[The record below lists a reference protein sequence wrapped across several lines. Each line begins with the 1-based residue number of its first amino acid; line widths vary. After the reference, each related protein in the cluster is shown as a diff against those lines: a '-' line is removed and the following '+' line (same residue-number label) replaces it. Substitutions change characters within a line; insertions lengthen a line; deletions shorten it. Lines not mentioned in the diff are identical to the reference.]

1 MKKQFLGLTVIGAG
15 LFGLASM
22 ATYSIKSEDFMN
34 DNEIKFVKRI
44 DELNGHM
51 VRSVASLKPMNLFKE
66 DKKVEIKPQM
76 INAKPALS
84 FKAPVAT
91 LERGSMIKADNAP
104 KVKAAISLDLD
115 CALTEVYSP
124 KKYKNA
130 LTKNQFEGSLR
141 TANGVIESLEVRLPN
156 NEVISIDNSKMVG
169 NLFSYNLNGEKF
181 NGMIFTTDNKN
192 FMVSLTDGPF
202 ADTRFKFETNNQE
215 ETNNETDNVA
225 MNEQAQTFEEQAPA
239 ENVKIDIN
247 PQDPSFRNIVAQP
260 QQFVQNPE
268 DHTAELS
275 EEQVQQQIN
284 TQGFNFAPNQAP
296 TEETTI

>member
-51 VRSVASLKPMNLFKE
+51 VRSVASLRPINLIKSEVKKE
-66 DKKVEIKPQM
+66 EVK
-76 INAKPALS
+76 ALPVIS
-84 FKAPVAT
+84 RSMVNFNAPVPVIN
-91 LERGSMIKADNAP
+91 RGEVAKSEKAP
-104 KVKAAISLDLD
+104 KVKAAISQDLD

-124 KKYKNA
+124 KKYQNA

-156 NEVISIDNSKMVG
+156 NEVVSIDGAKMVG
-169 NLFSYNLNGEKF
+169 NLFTYSLNGEKL

-215 ETNNETDNVA
+215 ESSNDNVA
-225 MNEQAQTFEEQAPA
+225 LNDEQPQQFEEQAPA

-247 PQDPSFRNIVAQP
+247 PQDPSFKNVVAQP

-268 DHTAELS
+268 EHTAELS
-275 EEQVQQQIN
+275 EEQIQQQIS
-284 TQGFNFAPNQAP
+284 TQGFNFAPENQEP
-296 TEETTI
+296 TQI